1 VLLFLALAWWSWRK
15 WPDPL
20 IDFGRELYTPWQIAR
35 GRVLY
40 RDIAS
45 LFGPLSPYLNA
56 LWFRLFG
63 VSMMTLAICNMAI
76 FGLIVAGIHRLI
88 REATDA
94 ATATTASVVTP
105 LLFGF
110 CQYTEVGNYNFVCPY
125 SHEATHGLALSVGMF
140 LCVQRALGERGAIF
154 WAPAGI
160 SFGAILLTKPELA
173 LAAAAGVL
181 VACVCAAWLQRSER
195 RVSIRGLVLF
205 LSAGALVPLAFFLY
219 FRFHM
224 PTGDALRAVGGAWV
238 TLFVTGITDNTFY
251 RTGMGL
257 DAPVMNLIRML
268 TVSAGIIGFLGVA
281 IALSSALARATSR
294 SRLVRLAIPVCLLI
308 VAIRLVPWG
317 SVPRALPIVVVA
329 ALVALALHLRETRR
343 DRERADP
350 LVVLI
355 AWSVFALVL
364 LGKMALNARVV
375 HYGFYLALPAT
386 TVAIVL
392 IGWVIPSAIEKRR
405 RWANSHAFRA
415 IALWTLA
422 GGIVSYLGASQWVYQ
437 RKTLPIGGNGDRFYA
452 STAPGQWHGAAVA
465 AALSELERVATPT
478 GTLAVLPEGV
488 MLNYLLRRDSPLR
501 VTNLMPPELRAF
513 GEEDVQRSLRTAPP
527 DVIVLVHKDMREYG
541 YPMFGSDA
549 RYGRHVLD
557 WVNARYRRI
566 AVIRRDPF
574 SKSDPGI
581 EIYVL
586 RTSPVK
592 SRSGRRITE
601 GKVPAATRPAPGR
614 YR

>member
-1 VLLFLALAWWSWRK
+1 MLLFLALAWWSWRK

-20 IDFGRELYTPWQIAR
+20 IDFGRELYTPWQITR

-63 VSMMTLAICNMAI
+63 VSMLTLAICNMAI
-76 FGLIVAGIHRLI
+76 LGLIVAGIHRLI
-88 REATDA
+88 RDATDA
-94 ATATTASVVTP
+94 ATATTASMVIP

-110 CQYTEVGNYNFVCPY
+110 SQYTEVGNYNFVCPY
-125 SHEATHGLALSVGMF
+125 SHEATHGLALSVGLF
-140 LCVQRALGERGAIF
+140 LCVQRALGDRRAVF
-154 WAPAGI
+154 WALAGI
-160 SFGAILLTKPELA
+160 SFGAILLTKPELS

-181 VACVCAAWLQRSER
+181 VAWVSATVLQRSER
-195 RVSIRGLVLF
+195 GVLTRGLVLF
-205 LSAGALVPLAFFLY
+205 VSGAALVPVAFFLY
-219 FRFHM
+219 FRLHM
-224 PTGDALRAVGGAWV
+224 PTGDALRAVGGAWA

-251 RTGMGL
+251 RAGMGL
-257 DAPVMNLIRML
+257 DAPLMNLTRML
-268 TVSAGIIGFLGVA
+268 TASAGIIGFVGVA
-281 IALSSALARATSR
+281 IALSPALARVTSR
-294 SRLVRLAIPVCLLI
+294 SRLLRLAIPVCLLV

-317 SVPRALPIVVVA
+317 SVPRALPIIVA
-329 ALVALALHLRETRR
+329 AALLALALQLRETRR
-343 DRERADP
+343 DRERAGS

-355 AWSVFALVL
+355 AWSAFALVL
-364 LGKMALNARVV
+364 LGKMALNARVA

-392 IGWVIPSAIEKRR
+392 IGWVVPSAIEKRWP
-405 RWANSHAFRA
+405 WANARAFRA

-422 GGIVSYLGASQWVYQ
+422 GAIVSYLGASQWVYQ
-437 RKTLPIGGNGDRFYA
+437 RKTLPIGRNGDRFYA

-478 GTLAVLPEGV
+478 STMAVLPEGV

-513 GEEDVQRSLRTAPP
+513 GEEDVQRSLGAAPP
-527 DVIVLVHKDMREYG
+527 DVIVLVHKDMGEYG

-549 RYGRHVLD
+549 RYGRRVLE
-557 WVNARYRRI
+557 WVNARYRRV
-566 AVIRRDPF
+566 AVIRRD
-574 SKSDPGI
+574 SSSTSDPGI
-581 EIYVL
+581 EIY
-586 RTSPVK
+586 RSRASP
-592 SRSGRRITE
+592 E
-601 GKVPAATRPAPGR
+601 GHERPE
-614 YR
+614 